1 MRFPTVSILLKILP
15 IILLQPSWF
24 VYVKLTESYRSLATI
39 AILCI
44 FLYSPEKSQLLY
56 IPKRP
61 ILEETI
67 TFKLYIHLRSLT

>member
-15 IILLQPSWF
+15 IILLQPSLF
-24 VYVKLTESYRSLATI
+24 VYVELTESYRSLATT
-39 AILCI
+39 AILCM

-56 IPKRP
+56 IPERP

-67 TFKLYIHLRSLT
+67 TFKLYVHLKSLT